1 MTKNK
6 RRTLRGRQKG
16 RRVCRQSTAR
26 IWGKLYSYGG
36 GYMLRT
42 RIYTAHFS
50 VLVLPLW
57 VVIRRYSPAFTGKL
71 LSADKRSISILL
83 SLSGGLPSRRARKG
97 EKSFNPGSSPDTSPK
112 FFRRTHSRQS
122 LSLAVSGLCLCL
134 VPRDVHPAYWTQLYH
149 PGKRR
154 QRAGKKEIRALL
166 SRFRSTKAERP
177 FHLPVT
183 GPGQSAYRRKGGTSH
198 APGGQLAKRRR
209 RPSRTMSRRSWRG
222 RPRDPC
228 TIQEWD
234 VER

>member
-1 MTKNK
+1 MRLDPNYVHRVALAPYSRTAGSSASSATGNHKMTKNK

-166 SRFRSTKAERP
+166 SRFRSTTR
-177 FHLPVT
+177 FPVSPT
-183 GPGQSAYRRKGGTSH
+183 PYLSTSH
-198 APGGQLAKRRR
+198 
-209 RPSRTMSRRSWRG
+209 S
-222 RPRDPC
+222 
-228 TIQEWD
+228 
-234 VER
+234 